1 MTVILHLRR
10 NINELCKTV
19 IKNYIR
25 ARARHAKSLSSA
37 GAQPDFFQGRGG
49 FVGLGH
55 FCKHFVKNTRKK
67 GPASKNLVVI
77 FPRYSKTTF

>member
-1 MTVILHLRR
+1 MTVILHLR
-10 NINELCKTV
+10 NNELCKTV

-25 ARARHAKSLSSA
+25 ALAQHAKYLSSA

-55 FCKHFVKNTRKK
+55 FYKHFVKNTRKK
-67 GPASKNLVVI
+67 GPAGKNLGA
-77 FPRYSKTTF
+77 FSPRYS